1 MELKI
6 SSPKIVLSP
15 SDCNSDPE
23 EKEVSD
29 DDDDDRNHKHRRR
42 DARSQSLERDTL
54 DQAFTKPFRKRNKTF
69 QNGNNFREND
79 SQASAPWRNFNSN
92 HHLEKDFSGKFD
104 KRRPGHASLP
114 RSALDVNQRIWPN
127 QTFSGDPGL
136 ARGRGRD
143 LGSWNQRDP
152 RFSSDIASQVVQGSI
167 PPSLFAGRGL
177 PNVSNAQNASWNAFG
192 LIPGIP
198 NGGMDTIHSIGL
210 QGPLRP
216 PIHSS
221 LSIGI
226 PRQRCRDFEERGFCL
241 RGDMCPME
249 HGVNRIVVED
259 VQSLSQFNL
268 PVSLPSAHL
277 LGTNSGAGPGSMPSI
292 GASSLTSMNS
302 KGLHINMSKP
312 GFADDVLGLN
322 GSFSGSSCVAGADL
336 YDPDQPLWNNNGPE
350 TTNALL
356 GINSPKIDET
366 ESLLNGD
373 PSDNEFPVRST
384 GNAVGSHSTSVWGR
398 IGGSKSRLDVK
409 EKIDPP
415 ITSAADYI
423 EGDSKEDKVASTGF
437 QNSFRPGKRIIAEDA
452 GPKPLDSSAKA
463 QFDMRNNRKPPQKA
477 LRTLFV
483 NGIPHKNNKREA
495 LLSHF
500 QKFGEVIDIYIPLS
514 SERAFVQFSK
524 REEADAAL
532 NSPDAV
538 MGNRFIKLF
547 WANRDSIPDDS
558 SGPGTSVSATPRGAV
573 PPHSSVA
580 SSSKDSVQA
589 AAPKSSLVHAHD
601 TSVAA
606 FDNPRPIVSNGSK
619 ATPPLHKKLETI
631 EQLKIEL
638 RKKQEMLDQ
647 KRNDFRRKLDKLN
660 KQATGTKGELDMEQ
674 PTKRPKVEI
683 AADVAKAATPRS
695 SDSAPVVISQHADTM
710 SDKNKGEN
718 ALSHCPKTNTV
729 SDKNKGENAVSHTPK
744 SNTTAVLQESM
755 GSKQHPVRPFTPVGS
770 PFLVNRYKLDNR
782 PTAFRILP
790 PLPTGFAN
798 VAVMREHF
806 LPYGDISNVEL
817 EAVEACNGSS
827 ESELSKECSAC
838 ISFIARRS
846 AERAFTSGKSWQGHD
861 LKFVWLPS
869 SNPSNDQSGGRENSP
884 SAASKEGGENATAGI
899 VPQEVASSGSEE
911 HENQEKKCVKNDA
924 IQGEEECQASPMSDK
939 EVT

>member
-6 SSPKIVLSP
+6 SSPKIGLSP

-42 DARSQSLERDTL
+42 DARSQSLERDTI
-54 DQAFTKPFRKRNKTF
+54 DQAFTKPFRKRNKPF
-69 QNGNNFREND
+69 QNGNHFREND

-92 HHLEKDFSGKFD
+92 PLENGKFD

-143 LGSWNQRDP
+143 LGTWNQRDP
-152 RFSSDIASQVVQGSI
+152 RFGSDIASQVVQGSI

-277 LGTNSGAGPGSMPSI
+277 LGTNSGAGPGSIPSI
-292 GASSLTSMNS
+292 SASSLTSMNS

-322 GSFSGSSCVAGADL
+322 ASFSGSSCVAAADL

-373 PSDNEFPVRST
+373 PADNELPVRST
-384 GNAVGSHSTSVWGR
+384 GNAVGGSHGTSVWGR

-409 EKIDPP
+409 EKIDPQ
-415 ITSAADYI
+415 ITSSDYI
-423 EGDSKEDKVASTGF
+423 EGDNKEDKLASTGI
-437 QNSFRPGKRIIAEDA
+437 QNSFRQGKRIIAEDA
-452 GPKPLDSSAKA
+452 GQKPLDLSAKA
-463 QFDMRNNRKPPQKA
+463 QFDIRNNRKPPQKA

-483 NGIPHKNNKREA
+483 NGIPLKNNRREA

-514 SERAFVQFSK
+514 SDRAFVQFSK

-558 SGPGTSVSATPRGAV
+558 SGPGTSISATPRGVAAVSV
-573 PPHSSVA
+573 PPHSSIA
-580 SSSKDSVQA
+580 SSSKDSVLQA
-589 AAPKSSLVHAHD
+589 GAPKSSFVHAHD
-601 TSVAA
+601 TSLTA

-619 ATPPLHKKLETI
+619 VTPPTQKKLETL

-674 PTKRPKVEI
+674 PAKRPKVEI
-683 AADVAKAATPRS
+683 AADVTKAAT
-695 SDSAPVVISQHADTM
+695 PVVISQHADMT

-718 ALSHCPKTNTV
+718 ALSHSPKTNTV
-729 SDKNKGENAVSHTPK
+729 SGKNKGENAISHTPK

-755 GSKQHPVRPFTPVGS
+755 GSKQHPVRPFTPAGS

-827 ESELSKECSAC
+827 ESELSKECSARV
-838 ISFIARRS
+838 SFIARRS
-846 AERAFTSGKSWQGHD
+846 AEKAFTNGKSWQGHD
-861 LKFVWLPS
+861 LKFVWLPPS
-869 SNPSNDQSGGRENSP
+869 SSCTDSSGVRENSP
-884 SAASKEGGENATAGI
+884 SATSKEGGENAAAGI
-899 VPQEVASSGSEE
+899 APQEGVSSGTGSEE
-911 HENQEKKCVKNDA
+911 RVNQEKRITENDTE
-924 IQGEEECQASPMSDK
+924 QREEECEESRMSDK